1 MFKKILRGEWVLGVS
16 AMGWHHHQSFSYAKN
31 PHFLVPITEMTTFM
45 VRLQTPEMTNPSM
58 PKTNITIFERLD
70 EGVLGREVC
79 SSGPYA
85 SVPQGVATEPITLL
99 PNQYGYLVVVSTLEP
114 GIVGK
119 FVLYAFSDRSLDIE
133 AGGGVSSTNVS
144 MNGTSSSL
152 RSLSLS
158 SSGSGNSSGGG
169 GRYESQRPS
178 ARFRRQFGS
187 GSSGHG
193 AG

>member
-1 MFKKILRGEWVLGVS
+1 MARYRSVLARVS
-16 AMGWHHHQSFSYAKN
+16 AQLSNDVYIASLCLCACRR
-31 PHFLVPITEMTTFM
+31 

-79 SSGPYA
+79 SSGPYT
-85 SVPQGVATEPITLL
+85 SVPQGVATEPVTLL

-114 GIVGK
+114 GIAGK
-119 FVLYAFSDRSLDIE
+119 FVLYAYSDRSLDIE
-133 AGGGVSSTNVS
+133 AGGGVSTNVS
-144 MNGTSSSL
+144 MNGTTSSL

-158 SSGSGNSSGGG
+158 SSGGGRSGSVSSGSSGLGGGG

-187 GSSGHG
+187 GSGQGSS
-193 AG
+193 